1 MIFFGQFCAIVCTI
15 LSSRPMSV
23 TTASVQAFV
32 NGNITYFDASQKAFD
47 ALFKEQYQ
55 PLCRFAYSLLDSV
68 ELAEEV
74 VADVFIKIWKN
85 KENLQIQTSLKAY
98 LMASVRNRSI
108 DYLRKQLRHQ
118 TESDEGVKDLATN
131 YSSPEEQAI
140 SAELEQIIESAIDQ
154 LPPQGRIIFRMSRD
168 QGLRY
173 QEIADQMQIS
183 IKTVETHMVR
193 SLKTLRENLGKKR
206 LD

>member
-1 MIFFGQFCAIVCTI
+1 
-15 LSSRPMSV
+15 MSV
-23 TTASVQAFV
+23 TTASVQVFV
-32 NGNITYFDASQKAFD
+32 NGNINYFDASQKAFD
-47 ALFKEQYQ
+47 ALFREQYQ

-74 VADVFIKIWKN
+74 VADVFIKIWKH

-118 TESDEGVKDLATN
+118 TESDEEIKELAAN
-131 YSSPEEQAI
+131 YSSPEEHTI

>member
-1 MIFFGQFCAIVCTI
+1 
-15 LSSRPMSV
+15 MSIAAA
-23 TTASVQAFV
+23 TVQAFV
-32 NGNITYFDASQKAFD
+32 FNNKRLFDADQRAFD
-47 ALFKEQYQ
+47 ALFQEHYE

-85 KENLQIQTSLKAY
+85 KDNLHIQTSVKAY

-108 DYLRKQLRHQ
+108 DYLRKRLRHQ
-118 TESDEGVKDLATN
+118 TESEDEIKDVAST
-131 YSSPEEQAI
+131 YTSPEEHTI
-140 SAELEQIIESAIDQ
+140 SCELLQIIESAIDC

-193 SLKTLRENLGKKR
+193 SLKFLREALGKKM
-206 LD
+206 